1 MAYGRLEY
9 RILVFTLK
17 YNLDP
22 CSQTTYDKRIMLKR
36 ISKLLVFIFFVGA
49 VLTSCFLKLPLSPPP
64 PGMISV
70 PAGKFL
76 RGSDKVD
83 VNQQSSELGTLKP
96 WYLDEHPAHQHQL
109 PLFYIDQ
116 YEITNVEY
124 KIFIDATN
132 SRPPV
137 YFFGRSIPPGR
148 QHHPVTDVNWFDAS
162 RFCEWKG
169 KHLPTEAEW
178 EKAARGDDGREFPWG
193 NEYDKKK
200 LNAGDSGI
208 GDIAPVGS
216 FQEGA
221 SPYGVMDM
229 SGNVWEWT
237 ADWYQPYPKSTYQAE
252 LFGEKQKVFRGGG
265 WGGVGHYA
273 LPLFYRT
280 AYRSSIPPEEAYAD
294 LGFRCAK
301 SP

>member
-1 MAYGRLEY
+1 MLRN
-9 RILVFTLK
+9 RIDVVLAFMSALPI
-17 YNLDP
+17 L
-22 CSQTTYDKRIMLKR
+22 
-36 ISKLLVFIFFVGA
+36 
-49 VLTSCFLKLPLSPPP
+49 LTSCLIKTPPQPPP
-64 PGMISV
+64 PGMVAIS
-70 PAGKFL
+70 AGTFL

-83 VNQQSSELGTLKP
+83 VNQQASELGTLKP
-96 WYLDEHPAHQHQL
+96 WYLDEHPAHQLHL
-109 PLFYIDQ
+109 PLFYIDKF
-116 YEITNVEY
+116 EVTNTEY
-124 KIFIDATN
+124 KLFIDATH

-137 YFFGRSIPPGR
+137 SFFGRSFPPGR
-148 QHHPVTDVNWFDAS
+148 QQYPVTDINWYEAS
-162 RFCEWKG
+162 RYCEWKG
-169 KHLPTEAEW
+169 KRLPTEAEW
-178 EKAARGDDGREFPWG
+178 EKAARGTDGREFPWG
-193 NEYDKKK
+193 NDYDKKK

-208 GDIAPVGS
+208 GDIAPIGS

-237 ADWYQPYPKSTYQAE
+237 ADWYQPYPDSTYQAE

-265 WGGVGHYA
+265 WGGIGHYA